1 MSQNKTKGATYGS
14 AKLDKVLANRLTVV
28 HGVKGCDFVDTHR
41 GHLQEP
47 GDLVHDTDACV
58 TVLALAQIQQGHDS
72 RLLVLGRIALED
84 LIDKFEVLLG
94 ELERKARVVGGL
106 VAVLERE
113 TNVSYQF
120 FQTSS
125 RYP

>member
-1 MSQNKTKGATYGS
+1 M
-14 AKLDKVLANRLTVV
+14 
-28 HGVKGCDFVDTHR
+28 
-41 GHLQEP
+41 
-47 GDLVHDTDACV
+47 
-58 TVLALAQIQQGHDS
+58 LALAQIQQRHDS
-72 RLLVLGRIALED
+72 SLFVLGRVALED